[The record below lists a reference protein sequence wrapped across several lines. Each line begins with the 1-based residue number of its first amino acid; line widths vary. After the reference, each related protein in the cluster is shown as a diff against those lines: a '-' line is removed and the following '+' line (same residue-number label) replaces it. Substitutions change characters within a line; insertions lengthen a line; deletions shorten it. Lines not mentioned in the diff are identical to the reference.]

1 MAYRKSTYDPKYQ
14 MNAEDLR
21 RHRRL
26 NLTLVPFFL
35 VISMQMLKDDPSI
48 FIQIAWVAYLLLEFG
63 ILMGWGYKL
72 WAREEVAILDDELG
86 RHHQAIAYRWGFV
99 AAIVTAVFLI
109 LAAPY
114 VALDVREAG
123 MCVLLAALV
132 TACLRFALLEG
143 LEEPEEEEFA

>member
-1 MAYRKSTYDPKYQ
+1 MAYRRSAYDPNYQ

-26 NLTLVPFFL
+26 NLVLVPFFL
-35 VISMQMLKDDPSI
+35 VISMQMLNDDPPVI
-48 FIQIAWVAYLLLEFG
+48 IQVAWVSYLLLELG
-63 ILMGWGYKL
+63 ILMGWAYKL
-72 WAREEVAILDDELG
+72 WAKEEVAILDDELG

-114 VALDVREAG
+114 VALDTREAG
-123 MCVLLAALV
+123 MCVVLAALV

-143 LEEPEEEEFA
+143 GEDAEEE

>member
-1 MAYRKSTYDPKYQ
+1 MAYKRSAYDPNYQ

-26 NLTLVPFFL
+26 NLVLVPFFL
-35 VISMQMLKDDPSI
+35 VISMQMLNDDPPVI
-48 FIQIAWVAYLLLEFG
+48 IQVAWVSYLLLELG
-63 ILMGWGYKL
+63 ILMGWAYKL
-72 WAREEVAILDDELG
+72 WAKEEVAILDDELG

-114 VALDVREAG
+114 VALDTREAG
-123 MCVLLAALV
+123 MCVVLAALV

-143 LEEPEEEEFA
+143 GEDLEEE